1 MLRTKCLGW
10 VVLLGAVLFLS
21 GCLGSLIV
29 LDEADD
35 GSLKAIKIGDI
46 VIVKLRGNPSGG
58 YLWEMT
64 DTLKEDVLEPLG
76 EDEFVPDDPNV
87 CGSSGVWKFRF
98 RAVASG
104 TTTIEFV
111 YGRPWE
117 EEVLDTF
124 SVIIFVQ

>member
-76 EDEFVPDDPNV
+76 EDEFVPDDPTV

>member
-1 MLRTKCLGW
+1 
-10 VVLLGAVLFLS
+10 VVLFGAVLLLS
-21 GCLGSLIV
+21 GCLGSHIV

-35 GSLKAIKIGDI
+35 GSLKAIRIGDI
-46 VIVKLRGNPSGG
+46 VIVQLRGNPSGG
-58 YLWEMT
+58 YLWEMV

-76 EDEFVPDDPNV
+76 EGEFVPDDPDV

-104 TTTIEFV
+104 TTTIEFA

>member
-1 MLRTKCLGW
+1 MLRTKRLGW

-21 GCLGSLIV
+21 GCLASLIV

-35 GSLKAIKIGDI
+35 GSLTAVKIGDI
-46 VIVKLRGNPSGG
+46 VLVQLRGNPSGG
-58 YLWEMT
+58 HLWEMA

-76 EDEFVPDDPNV
+76 EGEFVPDDPDV

-104 TTTIEFV
+104 TTTLEFV

-117 EEVLDTF
+117 EEAVDTF

>member
-1 MLRTKCLGW
+1 MLRTKRLGW

-21 GCLGSLIV
+21 GCFGSLIV

-35 GSLKAIKIGDI
+35 GSLKAIRIGDI
-46 VIVKLRGNPSGG
+46 VIVQLRGNPSGG
-58 YLWEMT
+58 YLWEMA
-64 DTLKEDVLEPLG
+64 DILKEGVLEPSG
-76 EDEFVPDDPNV
+76 EGEFVPDDPNV

-104 TTTIEFV
+104 TITLDFV

-117 EEVLDTF
+117 AEVLDTF

>member
-1 MLRTKCLGW
+1 MLRTKRLGW
-10 VVLLGAVLFLS
+10 VALLGAILFLS

-29 LDEADD
+29 LDEADE
-35 GSLKAIKIGDI
+35 GSLKAIRIGDI
-46 VIVKLRGNPSGG
+46 VIVQLRGNPSGG
-58 YLWEMT
+58 YLWEMA

-76 EDEFVPDDPNV
+76 EGEFVPDDPNV

-104 TTTIEFV
+104 TITLEFV
-111 YGRPWE
+111 YQRPWE

>member
-1 MLRTKCLGW
+1 MLRTKRLGW

-21 GCLGSLIV
+21 GCLASLIV

-46 VIVKLRGNPSGG
+46 VIVQLRGNPSGG
-58 YLWEMT
+58 YLWEMA

-76 EDEFVPDDPNV
+76 EGEFIPDDPNV

-104 TTTIEFV
+104 TTTLDFV
-111 YGRPWE
+111 YWRPWE
-117 EEVLDTF
+117 EETTDTF

>member
-1 MLRTKCLGW
+1 MLRTKRLGW

>member
-1 MLRTKCLGW
+1 M
-10 VVLLGAVLFLS
+10 VLLGAVLFLS
-21 GCLGSLIV
+21 GCLGSFIV

-46 VIVKLRGNPSGG
+46 VIVQLRGNPSGG
-58 YLWEMT
+58 YLWEMA

-76 EDEFVPDDPNV
+76 VGEFIPDDPNV

-104 TTTIEFV
+104 TTTLDFV
-111 YGRPWE
+111 YWRPWE
-117 EEVLDTF
+117 EETTDTF